1 MYLVS
6 SRLLVGP
13 FFSPCNLFW
22 CIWAHFVHLTHAC
35 SHFSKH
41 IPSKLTYCSSW
52 KESSWFGV
60 FFPHLALEPEPSAM
74 VLCGVIQAPFSFP
87 GFTFGNYPF
96 SSTTVSIES
105 ISERYDIHII
115 IFQEEDIYM
124 NIDLCFWNNFTSE
137 IISLSWPCS
146 HSGHILRELMCTNE
160 TQYILAICHVTDGDY
175 LNILQNSQTQL
186 LFTHSETLYFL
197 LTCWILRGSNHYSF
211 CVEKNQDCC
220 LKKTLM
226 R

>member
-1 MYLVS
+1 MQGLTPLALESSANHRHCNPSLVHADSAAEIYFSKKFTRIDLYLVS
-6 SRLLVGP
+6 SGLLVGP

-41 IPSKLTYCSSW
+41 IPSKLIYCSSW

-105 ISERYDIHII
+105 ISERYDIHISY
-115 IFQEEDIYM
+115 QKKED
-124 NIDLCFWNNFTSE
+124 
-137 IISLSWPCS
+137 PR
-146 HSGHILRELMCTNE
+146 GR
-160 TQYILAICHVTDGDY
+160 YIHEY
-175 LNILQNSQTQL
+175 RFML
-186 LFTHSETLYFL
+186 L
-197 LTCWILRGSNHYSF
+197 
-211 CVEKNQDCC
+211 K
-220 LKKTLM
+220 
-226 R
+226 